1 MGTFSTAGN
10 GNKTNRSVS
19 RRRLLST
26 GWRALAAANLI
37 GMMPKLTA
45 AAAGGRS
52 VVCLYLPGGSDGNSI
67 IAPVDGAR
75 YDVRAASR
83 GELAN

>member
-1 MGTFSTAGN
+1 
-10 GNKTNRSVS
+10 VS
-19 RRRLLST
+19 RRSLLST
-26 GWRALAAANLI
+26 GWQALAAANLV
-37 GMMPKLTA
+37 GMMPKLT
-45 AAAGGRS
+45 AGGRS

-67 IAPVDGAR
+67 IAPLDGAR